1 MIKTTTNTSTKA
13 KATFFSAF
21 SSALSRKKAVVTE
34 EESHGLKRCLSA
46 FDLSLMGVGAIIG
59 TGIFVLTGV
68 AAATTSGPAVVLS
81 FIVAGLA
88 CAFAALAYAELA
100 ASVGG
105 AGSAYGYSYAAFG
118 EFIAWIIGWDLILE
132 YGVATAAVANGW
144 SGYFNNALHAIGLGL
159 PEALTKGPFAVD
171 SVTGLADGGIV
182 NLPAFAIVFLLMIM
196 LIVGVKESAK
206 LNTAMV
212 FIKLLAIVIFLSV
225 GLFHINP
232 ENWTP
237 FAPFGWF
244 SYSEAGKPI
253 GILAGAS
260 VVFFAY
266 VGFDAV
272 STATEEANKP
282 QRDIPIGI
290 LASLI
295 FCTIIYIVVSGVL
308 TGIVSYK
315 ELNVS
320 SPVAFGLERIGVNW
334 ASALV
339 ATGVIAGLTTVMLVL
354 YYALTRILTAM
365 SRDGLV
371 SPMFSRINKKT
382 QTPVKNTVICGT
394 VMAVMAGF
402 IPLNALA
409 ELVNIGTLAAFILVC
424 VGVIVLRKTHPDLPR
439 PFKAP
444 GGILLPVLGVISCG
458 ALIVFLPPHTHIRF
472 VLWLAA
478 GLVIYFAYG
487 IHKSRL
493 R

>member
-1 MIKTTTNTSTKA
+1 MAQGTLLN
-13 KATFFSAF
+13 
-21 SSALSRKKAVVTE
+21 ALLRKKAVVDDVDNL
-34 EESHGLKRCLSA
+34 GLKRCLSA
-46 FDLSLMGVGAIIG
+46 FDLTLMGVGAIIG

-81 FIVAGLA
+81 FVIAGLA

-100 ASVGG
+100 SSVGG

-144 SGYFNNALHAIGLGL
+144 AGYFNNALHAIGLGL
-159 PEALTKGPFAVD
+159 PDYLTKGPFAVN
-171 SVTGLADGGIV
+171 SVTGLPDGGIV
-182 NLPAFAIVFLLMIM
+182 NLPAFSIILLLMFM
-196 LIVGVKESAK
+196 LIAGVKGSAR

-212 FIKLLAIVIFLSV
+212 FVKLLAIVIFLSV

-232 ENWTP
+232 ENWSP
-237 FAPFGWF
+237 FVPFGWF
-244 SYSEAGKPI
+244 SYDELGKPI

-272 STATEEANKP
+272 STATEEANRP
-282 QRDIPIGI
+282 QRDVPIGI

-295 FCTIIYIVVSGVL
+295 FCTVIYIVVSGVL
-308 TGIVSYK
+308 TGIVPYTD
-315 ELNVS
+315 LNVS
-320 SPVAFGLERIGVNW
+320 SPVAYALERIGLTWRGFNL
-334 ASALV
+334 AAGLV
-339 ATGVIAGLTTVMLVL
+339 AMGVIAGLTTVMLVL

-371 SPMFSRINKKT
+371 SPFFATVNPKT
-382 QTPVKNTVICGT
+382 QTPVKNTVICGLI
-394 VMAVMAGF
+394 MAVMAGF
-402 IPLNALA
+402 MPLSALA
-409 ELVNIGTLAAFILVC
+409 ELVNIGTLAAFVLVC
-424 VGVIVLRKTHPDLPR
+424 IGVIVLRKTHPDLKR
-439 PFKAP
+439 PFKMP
-444 GGILLPVLGVISCG
+444 GGVILPVLGVISCA
-458 ALIVFLPPHTHIRF
+458 ALIAFLPWHTHVRF
-472 VLWLAA
+472 LLWLAV

-493 R
+493 RK